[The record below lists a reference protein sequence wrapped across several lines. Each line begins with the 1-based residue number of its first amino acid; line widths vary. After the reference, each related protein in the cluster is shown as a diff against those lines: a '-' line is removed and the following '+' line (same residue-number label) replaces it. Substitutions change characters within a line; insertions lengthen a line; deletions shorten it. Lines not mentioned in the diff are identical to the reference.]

1 VILIIGYGYDFPI
14 AYRLS
19 PIAHLLDFPP
29 FQTIEY
35 GMFTLCVKDS
45 FAAAHR
51 LVGYK
56 GKCEELHGHN
66 FTVEVCIAGNE
77 LQDDGMLMDFTIL
90 KGHLH
95 EVLDVLDHKYI
106 NDIPF
111 FSGHAS
117 SAEYIAVYVFSEM
130 GKRVGDDR
138 VSMKKVTVW
147 ESDRACASYE
157 G

>member
-1 VILIIGYGYDFPI
+1 
-14 AYRLS
+14 
-19 PIAHLLDFPP
+19 
-29 FQTIEY
+29 
-35 GMFTLCVKDS
+35 MFTLCVKDS

-66 FTVEVCIAGNE
+66 FTVEVCVAGQQ
-77 LQDDGMLMDFTIL
+77 LQDDGMLIDFTVL

-95 EVLDVLDHKYI
+95 EILDILDHKYI

-117 SAEYIAVYVFSEM
+117 SAEYIAMYVFSEM
-130 GKRVGDDR
+130 EKRIGQDR
-138 VSMKKVTVW
+138 ISMRKVRVW
-147 ESDRACASYE
+147 ESDRASASYE
-157 G
+157 R

>member
-1 VILIIGYGYDFPI
+1 
-14 AYRLS
+14 
-19 PIAHLLDFPP
+19 
-29 FQTIEY
+29 
-35 GMFTLCVKDS
+35 MFTLCVKDS

-66 FTVEVCIAGNE
+66 FTVEVCVAGQE
-77 LQDDGMLMDFTIL
+77 LQDDGMLIDFTVL

-95 EVLDVLDHKYI
+95 EILDVLDHKYI

-117 SAEYIAVYVFSEM
+117 SAEYICTVCFFRNGKAYRQRPCIDEESPGM
-130 GKRVGDDR
+130 GVRQGLCVI
-138 VSMKKVTVW
+138 
-147 ESDRACASYE
+147 
-157 G
+157 

>member
-1 VILIIGYGYDFPI
+1 M
-14 AYRLS
+14 A
-19 PIAHLLDFPP
+19 

-66 FTVEVCIAGNE
+66 FTVEVCIAGE
-77 LQDDGMLMDFTIL
+77 QLQDDGMLIDFAII

-95 EVLDVLDHKYI
+95 EILDGLDHKYI

-111 FSGHAS
+111 FCGHAS
-117 SAEYIAVYVFSEM
+117 SAEYIAMYIFSEM
-130 GKRVGDDR
+130 ERRIGNDR
-138 VSMKKVTVW
+138 ICMKNVRVW
-147 ESDRACASYE
+147 ESDRAYASYE
-157 G
+157 R

>member
-1 VILIIGYGYDFPI
+1 MGDRP
-14 AYRLS
+14 
-19 PIAHLLDFPP
+19 HLLDFPP
-29 FQTIEY
+29 FQTIQY
-35 GMFTLCVKDS
+35 GMFTLSVKDS

-66 FTVEVCIAGNE
+66 FTVEVSIAGDD
-77 LQDDGMLMDFTIL
+77 LQDDGMLLDFTIL
-90 KGHLH
+90 RGHLH

-111 FSGHAS
+111 FSGRAS
-117 SAEYIAVYVFSEM
+117 SAENIALYVFSEM
-130 GKRVGDDR
+130 EGRVGNNR
-138 VSMKKVTVW
+138 VSVKKVTVW

-157 G
+157 R

>member
-1 VILIIGYGYDFPI
+1 
-14 AYRLS
+14 
-19 PIAHLLDFPP
+19 
-29 FQTIEY
+29 
-35 GMFTLCVKDS
+35 MFTLCVKDS

-51 LVGYK
+51 LIGYK

-66 FTVEVCIAGNE
+66 FTVEACVAGKE
-77 LQDDGMLMDFTIL
+77 LQDDGMLMDFAVI
-90 KGHLH
+90 KRYLH
-95 EVLDVLDHKYI
+95 EVLDGLDHRYI

-130 GKRVGDDR
+130 EKRMADER
-138 VSMKKVTVW
+138 VKMKKVRVW

-157 G
+157 R